1 MPHITI
7 EYSAN
12 VEKDVDVRSL
22 VHAIHLAAIES
33 GVFELAAIRTRAT
46 RREIYEIA
54 DGDPDNAFIH
64 VDVNLAP
71 GRGAEVR
78 RGVAQAMLD
87 TLGKATEAV
96 AARSGLALSVEVR
109 QIDNATAQRRNNLH
123 QRLASKRG
131 ASAAQTR
138 S

>member
-12 VEKDVDVRSL
+12 VEHDIDVPHLVR
-22 VHAIHLAAIES
+22 AIHQAAIDS
-33 GVFELAAIRTRAT
+33 GVFELAAIRTRAS
-46 RREIYEIA
+46 RRDVYEIA
-54 DGDPDNAFIH
+54 DGHPDNAFIH

-71 GRGAEVR
+71 GRDVAIR

-87 TLGKATEAV
+87 VLGKATDALK
-96 AARSGLALSVEVR
+96 ARSRLALSVEIR

-123 QRLASKRG
+123 QRLAGRLDD
-131 ASAAQTR
+131 ASAKTR